1 MIFNERKKMKKEKL
15 LYQTDAIDKNGIART
30 YGLSETAIESIIQ
43 AEISIRE
50 KFLKKLQEGVS
61 FPLVQING
69 TLEQYTYET
78 RRIETDEERDE
89 RIKEQNA
96 NIQRIDAQ
104 VKYGT
109 RT

>member
-1 MIFNERKKMKKEKL
+1 MKKKEKL

-30 YGLSETAIESIIQ
+30 YGLGETAIESIIQ

-50 KFLKKLQEGVS
+50 KFLRKLKEGVS

-78 RRIETDEERDE
+78 KRIETDEERDE
-89 RIKEQNA
+89 RIKRDNA
-96 NIQRIDAQ
+96 SIQRVDAQ
-104 VKYGT
+104 C
-109 RT
+109 R